1 MLVCRE
7 PLTAIFCSPRHW
19 MLFSK
24 NCLLAQDIASI
35 KNLCIGNETWSGT
48 VYCLFMIVSS
58 DPGYPLKLRRSR
70 LRILFTRRSK
80 CVTSCGAEWPRS
92 LGRNPVRS
100 WGELSSQT
108 LCLNKVWTVWF
119 ELYSLPA
126 GTTSTHI
133 QSICDAME
141 IPHIETRWDFRV
153 RRDDYSINLYP
164 NPKVISKVRMSSFM
178 TRYSNVDT
186 ERDQGILAP

>member
-7 PLTAIFCSPRHW
+7 PLAAIFCSLRHW

-35 KNLCIGNETWSGT
+35 KNLCFGNETWSGT

-92 LGRNPVRS
+92 SGRNPVRRWDLNS
-100 WGELSSQT
+100 IVNPWSQVQSPETKSTSSP
-108 LCLNKVWTVWF
+108 KSKSPIWTGGDTKITG
-119 ELYSLPA
+119 S
-126 GTTSTHI
+126 TTSPLVT
-133 QSICDAME
+133 
-141 IPHIETRWDFRV
+141 F
-153 RRDDYSINLYP
+153 
-164 NPKVISKVRMSSFM
+164 KISYGLGGLF
-178 TRYSNVDT
+178 
-186 ERDQGILAP
+186 

>member
-7 PLTAIFCSPRHW
+7 PLTAIFCSPQHW

-80 CVTSCGAEWPRS
+80 CVTSCGAEWLRS

-108 LCLNKVWTVWF
+108 LCLNDFWIFFSACRHHQHPHPVH
-119 ELYSLPA
+119 LRRHGDPA
-126 GTTSTHI
+126 H
-133 QSICDAME
+133 
-141 IPHIETRWDFRV
+141 
-153 RRDDYSINLYP
+153 
-164 NPKVISKVRMSSFM
+164 
-178 TRYSNVDT
+178 
-186 ERDQGILAP
+186 RDQVGLQGPERWLLHQPVSKPKSYL